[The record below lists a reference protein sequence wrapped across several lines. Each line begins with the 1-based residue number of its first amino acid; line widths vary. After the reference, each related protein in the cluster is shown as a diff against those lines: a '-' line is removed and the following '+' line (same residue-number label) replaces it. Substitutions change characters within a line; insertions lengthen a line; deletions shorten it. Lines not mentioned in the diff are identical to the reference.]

1 MDNTKKEKKPWP
13 TKKAMDQVYDMN
25 LWGEGDGMFYSGE
38 GSHLS
43 EIVEPY
49 INSVVSFLKSF
60 NKPIT
65 VCDLGCGDFN
75 IGKQLVKHTQKYIA
89 IDIVLKLI
97 EYNKSVFTEEKVEFH
112 CLDIATDTLPNAD
125 CVIIRQ
131 VLQHLSNAE
140 IINVVSKLQKFK
152 YVILTE
158 HLPTGNFTAN
168 KDIISGQ
175 GIRLKKKS
183 GVNLL
188 SQPFNFQV
196 KKQKQL
202 TSFRLKENKGEIVT
216 TLYQVF

>member
-1 MDNTKKEKKPWP
+1 MYKR
-13 TKKAMDQVYDMN
+13 Q
-25 LWGEGDGMFYSGE
+25 
-38 GSHLS
+38 
-43 EIVEPY
+43 
-49 INSVVSFLKSF
+49 
-60 NKPIT
+60 
-65 VCDLGCGDFN
+65 
-75 IGKQLVKHTQKYIA
+75 
-89 IDIVLKLI
+89 
-97 EYNKSVFTEEKVEFH
+97 
-112 CLDIATDTLPNAD
+112 DIATDTLPNAD

-131 VLQHLSNAE
+131 VLQHLSNTE

-152 YVILTE
+152 YIILTE

-188 SQPFNFQV
+188 LQPFNFQV